1 MMAGNRNLTFI
12 LLGMLAV
19 IVFIAIAMNG
29 TQDGQEDVIIPE
41 EILDCDYC
49 TFNYRTPFTLA
60 YTYLQPD
67 GNRVVQGNMDL
78 LSADYTDVQL
88 SGKPEWVVSAAS
100 NNGSIW
106 VAVLDDGAVEAFELS
121 NGDIEKVDISPAKI
135 HADSPPILMI
145 KNDEAFLLAPGL
157 WNESHLSH
165 PIALASSGRTVFIE
179 TSGDLVFRVNDRES
193 ARLEVNAL
201 PDARLLLDEDER
213 ILLLTGPTEDY
224 KHGVLGDSVE
234 ASSVTLVETATTPSI
249 AKVIDVPEGD
259 VVEGIAPIWTDFDGD
274 GIREILVTLSNAE
287 DGARLVVFDEDG
299 NIIASGPAAG
309 NGYRWRHQIAVAP
322 FGPQGEIE
330 IADVL
335 TPHIGGT
342 VEFYQLNE
350 DELTVMSGLSG
361 YSSHMPGS
369 RDLDMA
375 IAGNFDNDT
384 LLELLVPTQDF
395 MELTVMEHNEKGI
408 HVQGHLLLGGVLN
421 TNIAAV
427 TLANNSVAI
436 GVGTD
441 EEIIRIWY

>member
-1 MMAGNRNLTFI
+1 MMAGNRNITFI
-12 LLGMLAV
+12 LLGMLVV
-19 IVFIAIAMNG
+19 IVLIAIVMNG
-29 TQDGQEDVIIPE
+29 TRDAQEDVIIPE

-78 LSADYTDVQL
+78 LNADYTDVEL

-106 VAVLDDGAVEAFELS
+106 AAVLDDGTVEAFELS
-121 NGDIEKVDISPAKI
+121 DGEIDKVNISPAKI
-135 HADSPPILMI
+135 HADSPPTLML

-157 WNESHLSH
+157 WNESLLSH
-165 PIALASSGRTVFIE
+165 PVVLASSGRTVFIE

-193 ARLEVNAL
+193 ARLEVDAL

-234 ASSVTLVETATTPSI
+234 ASSITLVETAGTP
-249 AKVIDVPEGD
+249 AIDKIIDIPEGD
-259 VVEGIAPIWTDFDGD
+259 VIEGIAPIWTDLDGN
-274 GIREILVTLSNAE
+274 GIREIIVTLSNAKE
-287 DGARLVVFDEDG
+287 GARLVVFDDDG
-299 NIIASGPAAG
+299 NIMASGPTTG
-309 NGYRWRHQIAVAP
+309 NGYRWRHQIAIAP
-322 FGPQGEIE
+322 FGPNGEIE

-335 TPHIGGT
+335 TPHIGGI
-342 VEFYQLNE
+342 VEFYHLNE

-361 YSSHMPGS
+361 YSSHMFGS

-375 IAGNFDNDT
+375 VAGNFDNDT
-384 LLELLVPTQDF
+384 HFELLVPTQNF
-395 MELTVMEHNEKGI
+395 RELAVLEHNETGI
-408 HVQGHLLLGGVLN
+408 HVLGHLLLEGTLS

-427 TLANNSVAI
+427 KLANNSVAM

-441 EEIIRIWY
+441 AGVLRIWY

>member
-1 MMAGNRNLTFI
+1 MMAGNRNMMFI

-19 IVFIAIAMNG
+19 IVLIAIAING
-29 TQDGQEDVIIPE
+29 TQDTQKEVTIPE

-67 GNRVVQGNMDL
+67 GNRVVRGNMDL
-78 LSADYTDVQL
+78 LSADYTDVEL
-88 SGKPEWVVSAAS
+88 SGKPEWVISAAS

-106 VAVLDDGAVEAFELS
+106 AVVLDDGAVEAFELS
-121 NGDIEKVDISPAKI
+121 NGDIGKVNISPAKI

-157 WNESHLSH
+157 WNESLLSH
-165 PIALASSGRTVFIE
+165 PVVLSSSGRTVFIE

-224 KHGVLGDSVE
+224 KHGVLGDIIE
-234 ASSVTLVETATTPSI
+234 ASGITLVETAGTPAI
-249 AKVIDVPEGD
+249 TRIITVPEGD
-259 VVEGIAPIWTDFDGD
+259 VIEGIAPIWTDLDGD
-274 GIREILVTLSNAE
+274 GIREIIVTLSNAE
-287 DGARLVVFDEDG
+287 DGSRHVVFDDKG
-299 NIIASGPAAG
+299 NIMASGPTTG

-322 FGPQGEIE
+322 FGPNEEIE
-330 IADVL
+330 IAGVL
-335 TPHIGGT
+335 TPHIEGI

-361 YSSHMPGS
+361 YSSHMSGS

-375 IAGNFDNDT
+375 VAGNFDNDT
-384 LLELLVPTQDF
+384 RFELLVPTQDF
-395 MELTVMEHNEKGI
+395 RELTILEHNETGI
-408 HVQGHLLLGGVLN
+408 HMQGHLLLDGALN

-427 TLANNSVAI
+427 TLANNSVAM

-441 EEIIRIWY
+441 AGILRIWY